1 MFMLKKNRVQPL
13 ISVILPTY
21 NHARFLKNAID
32 SVIKQDYSNWELII
46 IDNYSTD
53 HTDQVISLFKDDRIK
68 NHKTNNH
75 GIIAKSRNK
84 GIQESK
90 GDWIA
95 FLDSDDIWYL
105 NKLSTIINY
114 LNRHKKI
121 DIVCSNEYLHNKST
135 GKKHILR
142 YGPSSKYFYK
152 DLLVN
157 GNKLSTSATLVKRSF
172 LNAKKL
178 FFDES
183 KIFITV
189 EDYDLWMRI
198 ALFNGKFGFCE
209 TILGEYTIHNSNSSS
224 NFEIHRSNLENVLRK
239 HVFETQKF
247 NTNPKKLWAQI
258 KPKLNLMDFKN
269 DFNHNFFFSLKKL
282 ITQIFKNPVFHF
294 IYIKNIMINKIKG

>member
-1 MFMLKKNRVQPL
+1 MFKNSQEKPL
-13 ISVILPTY
+13 VSVILPTY
-21 NHARFLKNAID
+21 NHAHFLEDAIN
-32 SVIKQDYSNWELII
+32 SVLKQDYFNWELII
-46 IDNYSTD
+46 IDNNSTD

-114 LNRHKKI
+114 LNKNKKI
-121 DIVCSNEYLHNKST
+121 DIVCSNEYLHNKSS

-142 YGPSSKYFYK
+142 YGPNSKYFYK

-172 LNAKKL
+172 LNEKKL

-189 EDYDLWMRI
+189 EDYDLWMRM

-247 NTNPKKLWAQI
+247 NADPKKLLAQI
-258 KPKLNLMDFKN
+258 KPRLNIMDFKH
-269 DFNHNFFFSLKKL
+269 DFNHNSFLSLKKL

>member
-1 MFMLKKNRVQPL
+1 MLKKNRYQPL
-13 ISVILPTY
+13 VSVILPTY
-21 NHARFLKNAID
+21 NHANFLKDAID
-32 SVIKQDYSNWELII
+32 SVIKQDYSSWELII

-68 NHKTNNH
+68 NFKINND

-84 GIQESK
+84 GIQESN

-95 FLDSDDIWYL
+95 FLDSDDIWYY
-105 NKLSTIINY
+105 NKLSTIISY
-114 LNRHKKI
+114 LIRNKKI
-121 DIVCSNEYLHNKST
+121 DIVCSNEYLYNKST
-135 GKKHILR
+135 GKKHVLR
-142 YGPSSKYFYK
+142 YGPSSKYFYE

-157 GNKLSTSATLVKRSF
+157 GNKLSTSSTLVKRSF
-172 LNAKKL
+172 LNEKKL

-198 ALFNGKFGFCE
+198 ALFNGKFGFCK

-224 NFEIHRSNLENVLRK
+224 NFKIHRSNLENVLRK
-239 HVFETQKF
+239 HVFEIQQF
-247 NTNPKKLWAQI
+247 NVNSEKLWAQI
-258 KPKLNLMDFKN
+258 KPRLNVMDFKN
-269 DFNHNFFFSLKKL
+269 DFKRNYFFSLNNL

-294 IYIKNIMINKIKG
+294 IYLKNIMIYKIKG

>member
-1 MFMLKKNRVQPL
+1 MLKKNQVQPL

-21 NHARFLKNAID
+21 NHARFLKDAID

-68 NHKTNNH
+68 NHKINNH

-95 FLDSDDIWYL
+95 FLDSDDIWYF
-105 NKLSTIINY
+105 NKLSTIITY
-114 LNRHKKI
+114 LDRNKKI

-135 GKKHILR
+135 GKKHKLR

-258 KPKLNLMDFKN
+258 KPKLNVMDFKN
-269 DFNHNFFFSLKKL
+269 DFNHNSFFSLKKL

-294 IYIKNIMINKIKG
+294 IYIKNIMINKMKG

>member
-1 MFMLKKNRVQPL
+1 MFKNSQEKPL
-13 ISVILPTY
+13 VSVILPTY
-21 NHARFLKNAID
+21 NHAHFLEDAIN
-32 SVIKQDYSNWELII
+32 SVLKQDYFNWELII
-46 IDNYSTD
+46 IDNNSTD

-68 NHKTNNH
+68 NHKINNH

-114 LNRHKKI
+114 LNKNKKI
-121 DIVCSNEYLHNKST
+121 DIVCSNEYLHNKSS

-142 YGPSSKYFYK
+142 YGPNSKYFYK
-152 DLLVN
+152 DLLIN
-157 GNKLSTSATLVKRSF
+157 GNKLSTSATLVKLSF
-172 LNAKKL
+172 LNTKKL

-183 KIFITV
+183 KMFITV
-189 EDYDLWMRI
+189 EDYDLWMKM

-239 HVFETQKF
+239 HVFEIQKF

-258 KPKLNLMDFKN
+258 KPKLNIMDFKN
-269 DFNHNFFFSLKKL
+269 DFNHNSFFSLKKL
-282 ITQIFKNPVFHF
+282 ITQVFKNPVFHF

>member
-1 MFMLKKNRVQPL
+1 MFKKNHDQPL
-13 ISVILPTY
+13 VSVILPTY
-21 NHARFLKNAID
+21 NHAHFLKDAID
-32 SVIKQDYSNWELII
+32 SVVKQDYSNWELII
-46 IDNYSTD
+46 VDNNSTD
-53 HTDQVISLFKDDRIK
+53 HTDQIISLFKDGRIK
-68 NHKTNNH
+68 NHKINNH

-95 FLDSDDIWYL
+95 FLDSDDIWYI
-105 NKLSTIINY
+105 NKLSTIISY
-114 LNRHKKI
+114 LNKNNKI
-121 DIVCSNEYLHNKST
+121 DIVCSNEYLHNKSS
-135 GKKHILR
+135 GKKHTLR

-172 LNAKKL
+172 LNEKKL
-178 FFDES
+178 FFDEN
-183 KIFITV
+183 KMFNTV
-189 EDYDLWMRI
+189 EDYDLWMRM
-198 ALFNGKFGFCE
+198 AFFNGKFGFCE
-209 TILGEYTIHNSNSSS
+209 SILGEYTIHNSNSSS

-258 KPKLNLMDFKN
+258 KPKLNVMDFKN
-269 DFNHNFFFSLKKL
+269 DFDDNPFFSLNKL

-294 IYIKNIMINKIKG
+294 INIKNIMINKIKG

>member
-1 MFMLKKNRVQPL
+1 MLKKNRDQPL
-13 ISVILPTY
+13 VSVILPTY
-21 NHARFLKNAID
+21 NHANFLKDAID
-32 SVIKQDYSNWELII
+32 SVIKQDYSSWELII

-68 NHKTNNH
+68 NLKINNH

-84 GIQESK
+84 GIQESN

-95 FLDSDDIWYL
+95 FLDSDDIWYY
-105 NKLSTIINY
+105 NKLSTIITY
-114 LNRHKKI
+114 LNRNKKI

-142 YGPSSKYFYK
+142 YGPISKNFYE

-157 GNKLSTSATLVKRSF
+157 GNKLSTSSTLVKRSF
-172 LNAKKL
+172 LYEKKL

-183 KIFITV
+183 TMFITV

-198 ALFNGKFGFCE
+198 ALFNGKFSFCE

-224 NFEIHRSNLENVLRK
+224 NFKVHRSNLENVLRK
-239 HVFETQKF
+239 HVFETQQF
-247 NTNPKKLWAQI
+247 NINSKRLWAQI
-258 KPKLNLMDFKN
+258 KPRLNIMDFKN
-269 DFNHNFFFSLKKL
+269 NPFFSINNL

-294 IYIKNIMINKIKG
+294 IYLKNIMINKIKE

>member
-1 MFMLKKNRVQPL
+1 MLKKNRVQPL

-68 NHKTNNH
+68 NHKINNH

-114 LNRHKKI
+114 LNRYKKI

-135 GKKHILR
+135 GKKHKLR

-247 NTNPKKLWAQI
+247 NANPKKLWAQI
-258 KPKLNLMDFKN
+258 KPRLNIMDFKH
-269 DFNHNFFFSLKKL
+269 DFNHNSFLSLKKL

>member
-1 MFMLKKNRVQPL
+1 MFKKNQDQPL
-13 ISVILPTY
+13 VSVVLPTY
-21 NHARFLKNAID
+21 NHAHFLKDAID
-32 SVIKQDYSNWELII
+32 SVLKQDYSNWELIV

-68 NHKTNNH
+68 NHKINNH

-84 GIQESK
+84 GIQESN

-95 FLDSDDIWYL
+95 FLDSDDIWYF

-114 LNRHKKI
+114 LNRNKKI
-121 DIVCSNEYLHNKST
+121 DIVCSNEYLHYKST
-135 GKKHILR
+135 GKKNILR
-142 YGPSSKYFYK
+142 HGPISKYFYQ
-152 DLLVN
+152 DLLVY
-157 GNKLSTSATLVKRSF
+157 GNKLSTSSTLVKRSF
-172 LNAKKL
+172 LNEKKL

-224 NFEIHRSNLENVLRK
+224 NFKIHRGNLENLLRK
-239 HVFETQKF
+239 HVFEIQQF
-247 NTNPKKLWAQI
+247 NINSKRLWAQI
-258 KPKLNLMDFKN
+258 KPRLDIMDFKN
-269 DFNHNFFFSLKKL
+269 NFNHNPFFSLNNL

-294 IYIKNIMINKIKG
+294 IYLKNIMINKIKE